1 MRQEKKM
8 RQEQKMVK
16 KQFAS
21 IMVLGALA
29 LTSQVAQA
37 AIVTDN
43 FNTADTT
50 NLGDNLATRQS
61 GTAAP
66 SGYTEETDT
75 QNTID
80 GNKLVKTGG
89 GTLTLNTNLVS
100 YLGANK
106 FSVSVELDVDVGGT
120 LGWTSMSLL
129 SATDNTRGKSP
140 FSFFA
145 RDNQAAVSLISI
157 GYGTG
162 SAVNTLNLN
171 AVAINTALGISTF
184 STLDNHTYT
193 FDATGSSA
201 TAGTFD
207 FLIDGTVV
215 ANDLAY
221 SFSDA
226 TSRTISWVG
235 NNATIGKFDNLS
247 VIPEPATLGLITAVG
262 AGLIWIRRTFT
273 I

>member
-1 MRQEKKM
+1 M

-37 AIVTDN
+37 AIITDN

-66 SGYTEETDT
+66 SGYTEVTDT
-75 QNTID
+75 QNTIA
-80 GNKLVKTGG
+80 GNKLVKTGAG
-89 GTLTLNTNLVS
+89 ALTLNTNLVS

-106 FSVSVELDVDVGGT
+106 FSVSVELDVDVGGAT
-120 LGWTSMSLL
+120 GYSSMSLL
-129 SATDNTRGKSP
+129 SATDNQRNRSP
-140 FSFFA
+140 FSFWA
-145 RDNQAAVSLISI
+145 RDNQASLTLVQVS
-157 GYGTG
+157 YGTG
-162 SAVNTLNLN
+162 SAVSTLGLSAATIN
-171 AVAINTALGISTF
+171 AALGISNF

-193 FDATGSSA
+193 FDATGSST

-226 TSRTISWVG
+226 TSRTISWVA
-235 NNATIGKFDNLS
+235 NNATIGRYDNLN

-262 AGLIWIRRTFT
+262 AGIFWIRRTFT